1 MMQVIQTLGYVN
13 ISFGYI
19 WVVEVDIDR
28 GSYKP
33 PRRKTTASAHLAS
46 LDNCSVESLKTGINT
61 RTRSSITFN
70 VSKMTLRVSK
80 LI

>member
-33 PRRKTTASAHLAS
+33 PRRKTTASALWHLW
-46 LDNCSVESLKTGINT
+46 
-61 RTRSSITFN
+61 IT
-70 VSKMTLRVSK
+70 VAWRV
-80 LI
+80 